1 MRRNIRCKGIS
12 LLLVIVMV
20 LSGMIPAKSTEA
32 ATSSNIKIYN
42 FIKILVSA
50 TGLEIDTAQASPYL
64 KAAMDAGIVR
74 EGDFKDD
81 EAYITRMDAAVLL
94 NRADEYLHGDTVDGK
109 LLKIVSEQRI
119 SDIIKIPEGKRNAV
133 AKIYAKGFIVGK
145 SNGLYIQNRSFNG
158 YDFLTTADAKKIIA
172 LLKNTKGRAKMS
184 PDGQLIRTTNLPKN
198 AKDYPYILAAFPNSF
213 YEMKFMYQWA
223 ESNYTRVEGKDYA
236 RPIKVNERMKIFE
249 TDKNG
254 RCIYVDDWMKKVENN
269 LKYRL
274 NVDYRTIDNNWLN
287 SLRSTYF
294 VYNDAYDDKKTTDNI
309 KDYMS
314 YVKKNKVVIKSS
326 MISVEPSTLYYDKA
340 YWVRAYVKFKISFK
354 GEQKPQDKLF
364 FVQQFIRLKNITR
377 DKWFEGVYD
386 IEIATANGNSSG
398 SDYAVFDDSLNDY
411 FYKGKW

>member
-1 MRRNIRCKGIS
+1 MRRNIICKGIS

-20 LSGMIPAKSTEA
+20 LSSMIPAKSAEA

-50 TGLEIDTAQASPYL
+50 TGLEIDTAQASPYM
-64 KAAMDAGIVR
+64 KAAMDAGIVK

-109 LLKIVSEQRI
+109 LLKIVLEQRI
-119 SDIIKIPEGKRNAV
+119 SDINKIPEGKRNAV

-158 YDFLTTADAKKIIA
+158 YDFLTTGDAKKLIA

-184 PDGQLIRTTNLPKN
+184 PDGQLIRTSNLPKN
-198 AKDYPYILAAFPNSF
+198 AKDYPYILEAFPNSF
-213 YEMKFMYQWA
+213 YEMKFGYQF
-223 ESNYTRVEGKDYA
+223 STYSYKPVEGKDYA
-236 RPIKVNERMKIFE
+236 RPIKLNERMKVFE
-249 TDKNG
+249 TDING
-254 RCIYVDDWMKKVENN
+254 RCIYLDDWMNKVENN

-274 NVDYRTIDNNWLN
+274 NVDYRTINNNWLK

-294 VYNDAYDDKKTTDNI
+294 VYNNAYDDKKTTDDI
-309 KDYMS
+309 KEYMS
-314 YVKKNKVVIKSS
+314 YVKKNQIVIKSS
-326 MISVEPSTLYYDKA
+326 VISVEPSTLYYDNA
-340 YWVRAYVKFKISFK
+340 YRVRAYVKFKISFR
-354 GEQKPQDKLF
+354 GEQKPQNKLF

-377 DKWFEGVYD
+377 GEWFEGVYD
-386 IEIATANGNSSG
+386 IELATANGNSDG